1 MSALASAAKVTKRFG
16 HFTAVRDVDIEVAPG
31 EIVGLLGAN
40 GAGKT
45 TLIRM
50 LLGLVSASAGEVAL
64 SANRRRG
71 SPGAGSSMFR
81 KDSASTTT

>member
-1 MSALASAAKVTKRFG
+1 MSPLVQCAKVTKRFG
-16 HFTAVRDVDIEVAPG
+16 RFTAVRDVDLSVDPG

-50 LLGLVSASAGEVAL
+50 LLGLIG
-64 SANRRRG
+64 
-71 SPGAGSSMFR
+71 
-81 KDSASTTT
+81 T